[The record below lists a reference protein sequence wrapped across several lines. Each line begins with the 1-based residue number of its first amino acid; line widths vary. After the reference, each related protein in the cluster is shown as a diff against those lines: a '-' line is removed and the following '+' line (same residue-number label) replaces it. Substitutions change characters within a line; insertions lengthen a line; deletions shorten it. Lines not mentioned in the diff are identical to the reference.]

1 MKTRPGV
8 TVAIPAHTP
17 RVQRHL
23 HRALDSVLQQDRAVD
38 GIVVSV
44 DHDHNGAAV
53 TRNRALAQVDTEW
66 TAFLDSDDTFL
77 HDHIR
82 LLLERAEITGA
93 DLVYPHFTVRL
104 PDGTDGPDPFADREG
119 QPFDPQLLATRNT
132 IPITVLVRTELI
144 KDVGG
149 FRNLNDSTAPGAS
162 PCEDMGAWQALLA
175 AGAVFAPL
183 HRRTW
188 LWHWGDNTSGRG
200 DAW

>member
-1 MKTRPGV
+1 MRQQSGYRPGV
-8 TVAIPAHTP
+8 TVAVPAHTP

-53 TRNRALAQVDTEW
+53 TRNRVLEQVETEW
-66 TAFLDSDDTFL
+66 TAFLDSDDELL
-77 HDHIR
+77 HDHVR

-104 PDGTDGPDPFADREG
+104 ADGTDGPDPFADREG
-119 QPFDPQLLATRNT
+119 QPFDPALLATRNT
-132 IPITVLVRTELI
+132 IPVTVLVRTKLLQA
-144 KDVGG
+144 VGG
-149 FRNLNDSTAPGAS
+149 FEPKGPPEN
-162 PCEDMGAWQALLA
+162 PCDDWGAWDKLLQ
-175 AGAVFAPL
+175 AGALFVPL
-183 HRRTW
+183 NRRTW
-188 LWHWGDNTSGRG
+188 LWHWGDNTGGRG